1 MKLFRQLV
9 TANRGVVTIDT
20 DDEAVVNHFSNRNNY
35 ADVVLD
41 MFNND
46 RFYDEFFQGWRD
58 LKILDIGGNIG
69 LFSLYAQDIASDIW
83 TLEPTP
89 AHFSIL
95 QTLTKEYPNI
105 HPLNIALHNR
115 DETIDF
121 YISDDN
127 STMNSTVNQYG
138 KKTAVQART
147 LKSIIDQCAVDCI
160 DFIKCDIEGSEMNAL
175 TLETITEVKDRVR
188 VWSIEVHAT
197 DKTLHP
203 EISLNL
209 NRNRIMQILSETGYN
224 VYRHRYDCIYAYK
237 DL

>member
-1 MKLFRQLV
+1 MRLFRQLV

-20 DDEAVVNHFSNRNNY
+20 DEPRILDHFSNPNNY

-89 AHFSIL
+89 AHFEIL
-95 QTLTKEYPNI
+95 ETLTLPYENI
-105 HPLNIALHNR
+105 HALNIALHNQ
-115 DETIDF
+115 DKLIDF
-121 YISDDN
+121 YISDNN

-138 KKTAVQART
+138 KKIAVPART
-147 LKSIIDQCAVDCI
+147 LESVLDSVGVDTV
-160 DFIKCDIEGSEMNAL
+160 DFVKCDIEGSEITAL
-175 TLETITEVKDRVR
+175 TPETVSAVKHRVK

-197 DKTLHP
+197 DSNLHP
-203 EISLNL
+203 EISLNH
-209 NRNRIMQILSETGYN
+209 NRNRIMQILSDCGYN
-224 VYRHRYDCIYAYK
+224 VYRHRYDCIYAYRV
-237 DL
+237 